1 MALRS
6 GLYHHLLVWHALDS
20 TSLHVFA
27 LSQNSFLNAE
37 GESPVY
43 VWTRP
48 KAVVLV
54 FLFSSVILLDISS
67 CSSLMLNHHF
77 ISHLIISFTWCLSFQ
92 VALITLMCSSVHFYN
107 RFAFN

>member
-37 GESPVY
+37 GESPCVRGGLGLSCSSC
-43 VWTRP
+43 V
-48 KAVVLV
+48 
-54 FLFSSVILLDISS
+54 LFSSVILLDISS